1 MRVSVSF
8 GEAFDKWTILSIKM
22 DKIEDP
28 SKVANVKKEHDSLL
42 ESLRESGSLSK
53 VQNTVDELREVNL
66 LLWGIEDG
74 IRLKEAKKEFDS
86 EFIELARSVYRMN
99 DLRFRLKSD
108 INTILGSELKEEK
121 QHVAY

>member
-1 MRVSVSF
+1 LVITGGTYNYDRQEISC
-8 GEAFDKWTILSIKM
+8 
-22 DKIEDP
+22 
-28 SKVANVKKEHDSLL
+28 
-42 ESLRESGSLSK
+42 RESDSLSK